1 MTGDGAAGDP
11 SARSRRATGA
21 IVLGGGRATRLGGA
35 DKAAVL
41 VDGIPLVD
49 HVYAAVAGC
58 EPVLAIGPP
67 TLARDGITVLREEPP
82 LGGPAAGAVTGIRAL
97 PASVTEVW
105 LLACDLPRARGLVAM
120 LAGVP
125 IPPGA
130 DGVIAL
136 DADGRRQWL
145 AGRHRAEALR
155 RAAEPLGDAAGRSMR
170 ALLGGLVL
178 HEVPAGETTFDL
190 DTWEAIAE
198 HEGRRGR

>member
-1 MTGDGAAGDP
+1 MTTA
-11 SARSRRATGA
+11 A

-49 HVYAAVAGC
+49 HVYAAVAEC
-58 EPVLAIGPP
+58 APILAIGPP
-67 TLARDGITVLREEPP
+67 SLARPGVRVLREAPP

-97 PASVTEVW
+97 PADVEEVW
-105 LLACDLPRARGLVAM
+105 LLACDLPEARALVET
-120 LAGVP
+120 LARTP
-125 IPPGA
+125 IAADA

-136 DADGRRQWL
+136 DGDGRRQWL

-155 RAAEPLGDAAGRSMR
+155 RAAALLGDAAGQSMR
-170 ALLGGLVL
+170 ALLGTLAL
-178 HEVPAGETTFDL
+178 CEVPAGAATRDL

-198 HEGRRGR
+198 HEGRRER